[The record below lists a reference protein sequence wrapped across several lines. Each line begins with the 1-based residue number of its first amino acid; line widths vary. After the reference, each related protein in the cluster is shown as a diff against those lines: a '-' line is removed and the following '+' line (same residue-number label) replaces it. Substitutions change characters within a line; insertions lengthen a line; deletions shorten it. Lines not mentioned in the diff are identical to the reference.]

1 METNSWV
8 NKTINEIKAS
18 PENLL
23 KELRLPTIRR
33 FPKYLRVLWDLSSL
47 GRDFVSSDKIA
58 NELNIDPITVRK
70 DLAFTGVI
78 GKPRIGYSI
87 PLLINGIEQLIQ
99 SNGQTN
105 ILLVGVGNLGRA
117 LLGYGGFEKHGYNIV
132 AAFDSDPTKVGTTIH
147 NKQVFNIEQLT
158 EITEKANIEIGVL
171 CIPEDVAQKTATF
184 LVKAGIK
191 AIWNFT
197 NTELKV
203 PEHVTVLSEDLAS
216 SLAVLSVNMK
226 RSSNKKAKAE

>member
-1 METNSWV
+1 METNSWD
-8 NKTINEIKAS
+8 NKTLNEIKAS

-132 AAFDSDPTKVGTTIH
+132 ASFDSDPNKVGTTIH
-147 NKQVFNIEQLT
+147 NKQVFNIEELT

-226 RSSNKKAKAE
+226 RNSNKKAKEE

>member
-1 METNSWV
+1 METNSWA
-8 NKTINEIKAS
+8 NKTFNETKAS
-18 PENLL
+18 SESLL

-105 ILLVGVGNLGRA
+105 ILLIGAGNLGRA
-117 LLGYGGFEKHGYNIV
+117 LLGYGGLEKHGYNIV
-132 AAFDSDPTKVGTTIH
+132 AAFDSDLNKVGTTIH
-147 NKQVFNIEQLT
+147 NKQVYNIEQLT
-158 EITEKANIEIGVL
+158 EITEKVNIEIGVL

-226 RSSNKKAKAE
+226 RNSNKKAKEE